1 MSQGCRWPAVL
12 TIAGSDSGGG
22 AGIQADLKTFAA
34 HGCYGA
40 SAITALTAQNTIG
53 VQDVF
58 PTPPEFLGKQFAY
71 IFFVLI
77 EPQITSIL
85 SDIDIK
91 AIKTGMLFDAANTR
105 AAIAALKVH
114 YSDSNFTLAETLPPL
129 VCDPV
134 CVSTSG
140 HTLLDPDAISVI
152 VEELFPLAVLVTPNK
167 AEAELILNLSSSP
180 QQQSQQQSHGNP
192 GETSSS
198 RRIETLH
205 DMLLAAQDLLPL
217 VGGGSK
223 AVLLKGGH
231 LVVSSEDVRR
241 ISETHPSLLI
251 VRDGILPD
259 GGNMEILQ
267 ANTNSAGVQLVV
279 DVLCQ
284 TVENDDSDDSRQKPG
299 PRMTLF
305 CRPRIDS
312 TNTHG
317 TGCTLSSA
325 VAAGLALGADVSTA
339 VRRAVRYTYLG
350 IIAADPTIG
359 HGHGPLNHFHS
370 MGELVVPRPTPT
382 TPYPL
387 TTLLIHRA
395 GDAWKAYVEHEFVR
409 LLGRGTLPRENF
421 VHFIRQDYLYL
432 KYYARAYALLSAKST
447 TFPSISR
454 ATQTVLNVLQEINTH
469 KAFCA
474 SFGISEDELEQTPE
488 SAATAAYGGYLV
500 DVGMRGDTTLLLIAL
515 LACLLGYG
523 EVGLWLKKNVKK
535 NVTKND
541 NNDNNEKSGDTGE
554 RGWVIM
560 DETDNP
566 YVQWIEDYA
575 GERYQAAVKAGLEL
589 IETRAASDP
598 PSRARFEEWFAVW
611 KRCTELEKGFW
622 DMAMGLS

>member
-34 HGCYGA
+34 HGCYGT

-58 PTPPEFLGKQFAY
+58 PTPPEFLGKQ
-71 IFFVLI
+71 
-77 EPQITSIL
+77 ITSIL

-91 AIKTGMLFDAANTR
+91 AIKTGMLFDAANTL
-105 AAIAALKVH
+105 AAIAALKDH
-114 YSDSNFTLAETLPPL
+114 YSDSDSNASNDSKSNVAIPTPTLPPL

-180 QQQSQQQSHGNP
+180 QRQSHRDAP
-192 GETSSS
+192 TLP

-205 DMLLAAQDLLPL
+205 DMILAAQNLLSL
-217 VGGGSK
+217 GSK

-241 ISETHPSLLI
+241 ISEKHPSLLI

-284 TVENDDSDDSRQKPG
+284 TVETADRDDSRQKPG

-305 CRPRIDS
+305 CRPRVDS

-325 VAAGLALGADVSTA
+325 VAAELALGADVSTA
-339 VRRAVRYTYLG
+339 VRRAVRYTYFG
-350 IIAADPTIG
+350 IIAANPTIG

-370 MGELVVPRPTPT
+370 MSELVVPRPTPT

-409 LLGRGTLPRENF
+409 LLGKGTLPRENF

-474 SFGISEDELEQTPE
+474 SFGVTEDELEQTPE

-500 DVGMRGDTTLLLIAL
+500 DVGLRGDTTLLLIAL

-523 EVGLWLKKNVKK
+523 EVGLWLKKNVRK
-535 NVTKND
+535 NGKDITTTRD
-541 NNDNNEKSGDTGE
+541 AGE
-554 RGWVIM
+554 GADGGWVIM
-560 DETDNP
+560 NENDNP

-575 GERYQAAVKAGLEL
+575 GERYQAAVRAGLEL

-622 DMAMGLS
+622 DMAMSLS

>member
-1 MSQGCRWPAVL
+1 MSQGCRWPAIL

-34 HGCYGA
+34 HGCYGT

-58 PTPPEFLGKQFAY
+58 PTPPEFLEK
-71 IFFVLI
+71 
-77 EPQITSIL
+77 QITSIL

-105 AAIAALKVH
+105 AAISALKAH
-114 YSDSNFTLAETLPPL
+114 YSYSDSDSNSNPASNSNSDSNVAIPIPPL

-180 QQQSQQQSHGNP
+180 QRQSHRDAP
-192 GETSSS
+192 TLP

-205 DMLLAAQDLLPL
+205 DMILAAQDLLSL
-217 VGGGSK
+217 GSK

-231 LVVSSEDVRR
+231 LVVSSEDVHR
-241 ISETHPSLLI
+241 ISEKHPSLLI

-267 ANTNSAGVQLVV
+267 ANTNSAGGQLVV

-284 TVENDDSDDSRQKPG
+284 TGENDDSDDSRQKPG

-370 MGELVVPRPTPT
+370 MSELVVPRPTPT

-409 LLGRGTLPRENF
+409 MLGKGTLPRENF

-469 KAFCA
+469 KSFCA
-474 SFGISEDELEQTPE
+474 SFGVTEDELERTTE

-535 NVTKND
+535 N
-541 NNDNNEKSGDTGE
+541 EKSGDGAN
-554 RGWVIM
+554 GWVIM
-560 DETDNP
+560 DENDNP

-622 DMAMGLS
+622 DMAMSLS

>member
-1 MSQGCRWPAVL
+1 FK
-12 TIAGSDSGGG
+12 
-22 AGIQADLKTFAA
+22 ADLKTFAA
-34 HGCYGA
+34 HGCYGT

-58 PTPPEFLGKQFAY
+58 PTPSEFLGK
-71 IFFVLI
+71 
-77 EPQITSIL
+77 QITSIL

-105 AAIAALKVH
+105 AAIAALEDH
-114 YSDSNFTLAETLPPL
+114 YSNSDSNASNDSKSNVAIPTPTLPPL

-180 QQQSQQQSHGNP
+180 QRQSRRDAP
-192 GETSSS
+192 TLP
-198 RRIETLH
+198 RRIETLN
-205 DMLLAAQDLLPL
+205 DMLLAAQDLLSL
-217 VGGGSK
+217 GSK

-231 LVVSSEDVRR
+231 LVVLSEDVHR
-241 ISETHPSLLI
+241 ISEKHPSLLI

-284 TVENDDSDDSRQKPG
+284 TPG

-312 TNTHG
+312 TNIHG

-370 MGELVVPRPTPT
+370 MSELVVPRPAPT

-409 LLGRGTLPRENF
+409 MLGEGTLPRENF

-474 SFGISEDELEQTPE
+474 SFGISEDELEQTTE

-500 DVGMRGDTTLLLIAL
+500 DVGVRGDTMLLLMAL

-535 NVTKND
+535 N
-541 NNDNNEKSGDTGE
+541 EKSGDGAN
-554 RGWVIM
+554 GWVIM
-560 DETDNP
+560 NENDNP

-575 GERYQAAVKAGLEL
+575 GERYQAAVRAGLEL

>member
-1 MSQGCRWPAVL
+1 MSQGCRWPVVL

-58 PTPPEFLGKQFAY
+58 PTPPEFLGKQ
-71 IFFVLI
+71 
-77 EPQITSIL
+77 ITSIL

-105 AAIAALKVH
+105 AAIAALKDH
-114 YSDSNFTLAETLPPL
+114 YSNSDSNVSNDSKSNVAIPTPTLPPL

-167 AEAELILNLSSSP
+167 AEAELILSHRSS
-180 QQQSQQQSHGNP
+180 
-192 GETSSS
+192 ETS
-198 RRIETLH
+198 RCIDNLD
-205 DMLLAAQDLLPL
+205 DMLLAAQDLLSS
-217 VGGGSK
+217 GSQ

-231 LVVSSEDVRR
+231 LVVSSENVNR
-241 ISETHPSLLI
+241 IAGERPGLSV

-259 GGNMEILQ
+259 GGNMEILR
-267 ANTNSAGVQLVV
+267 ANTSSASAGGQLVV
-279 DVLCQ
+279 DVLCESENQSQSQSQ
-284 TVENDDSDDSRQKPG
+284 TTET
-299 PRMTLF
+299 TLF
-305 CRPRIDS
+305 CRPRIES

-325 VAAGLALGADVSTA
+325 VAAELALGVDVSTA

-350 IIAADPTIG
+350 IIAADSSIG

-409 LLGRGTLPRENF
+409 MLGKGTLPRENF

-474 SFGISEDELEQTPE
+474 SFGVTEDELERTTE

-523 EVGLWLKKNVKK
+523 EVGLWLKKN
-535 NVTKND
+535 
-541 NNDNNEKSGDTGE
+541 KSGDAGE